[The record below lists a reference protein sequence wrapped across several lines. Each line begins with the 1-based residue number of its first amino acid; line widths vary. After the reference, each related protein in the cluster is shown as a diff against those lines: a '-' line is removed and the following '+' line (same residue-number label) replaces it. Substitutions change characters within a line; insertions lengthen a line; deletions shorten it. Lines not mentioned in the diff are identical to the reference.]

1 MLRVASCMSLLLL
14 FKAVVGLP
22 WFQTIG
28 AVLVFYLG
36 SGGWKFLKVFYKT
49 IGRDVRGALTL
60 VRVKLQV
67 KRHLRERN
75 TIPVIF
81 KECVKRHPDK
91 TALIFEATGASWTF
105 KELDEFSNAVANFL
119 YAEGFRTGDVV
130 ALFMENCNEYVGLW
144 LGMAKIGVEAALI
157 NFNLRL
163 DALEH
168 CFSVSNSKAVVFG
181 REMSQAMNDVYSMMG
196 KSTRLYCLGDCDPS
210 TVPHGTE
217 FLSPLLQSASRLPP
231 NDPGRGFTDKLFY
244 IYTSGTTGLPK
255 AAIVVHSRYFR
266 MAALVHYGFGM
277 RSDDII
283 YDCLPLYHSAG
294 NIVGIGQCIILGL
307 TVVIKKKFSA
317 SRFWDDC
324 VKYNCTIVQY
334 IGEICRYLLNQP
346 VRDAEAQHHVRMA
359 LGNGLRP
366 AIWKE
371 FMTRF
376 RVPQIAEFYGATECN
391 CSLGNFDNNL
401 SQTLDCGFNSRIL
414 PFVYPIR
421 LMKVNEDTMEL
432 IRTSEGLCIPCQPG
446 EPGQLVGRIIQSDPL
461 RRFDGYVNESA
472 TSKKIAQ
479 NVFRQGDMAYLSGDV
494 LVMDEYGYM
503 YFRDRTGDTFRWKGE
518 NVSTTEVEGLLSR
531 LLGQADVVVYGVEVP
546 GTEGRAGMAAVADP
560 DHKSDLQ
567 KFIQDLKKSLPGY
580 AHPVF
585 LRLLPEVNKT
595 GTYKF
600 QKTDMRKEGFD
611 PNVVKDALYVLD
623 SLQGKYIPLDHEVY
637 ERIQSGKLKL

>member
-1 MLRVASCMSLLLL
+1 MLRVASCTSLLLL
-14 FKAVVGLP
+14 LKAVVGLP

-28 AVLVFYLG
+28 GVLVFYLG
-36 SGGWKFLKVFYKT
+36 SGGWKFWKVFYKT
-49 IGRDVRGALTL
+49 IGRDVRGAITL

-67 KRHLRERN
+67 NKHLREKN
-75 TIPVIF
+75 TVPTIF
-81 KECVKRHPDK
+81 KECVKRHPNK
-91 TALIFEATGASWTF
+91 TALIFEGTGATWTF
-105 KELDEFSNAVANFL
+105 QELDEFSNAVANFL
-119 YAEGFRTGDVV
+119 YAEGYRAGDVI
-130 ALFMENCNEYVGLW
+130 ALFMENCNEYVGFW

-196 KSTRLYCLGDCDPS
+196 KSVHLYCLGDTDPN
-210 TVPHGTE
+210 TVPPGTE
-217 FLSPLLQSASRLPP
+217 FVASLLQSASRHPP
-231 NDPGRGFTDKLFY
+231 KDPGRGFTDKLFY

-277 RSDDII
+277 RSDDVI

-294 NIVGIGQCIILGL
+294 NIVGMGQCILLGL
-307 TVVIKKKFSA
+307 TVVIKRKFSA

-346 VRDAEAQHHVRMA
+346 LREAESQHQVRMA

-366 AIWKE
+366 AIWTE
-371 FMTRF
+371 FTSRF
-376 RVPQIAEFYGATECN
+376 SIPQIAEFYGATECN
-391 CSLGNFDNNL
+391 CSLGNFDNNVG
-401 SQTLDCGFNSRIL
+401 SCGFNSRIL

-432 IRTSEGLCIPCQPG
+432 IRTPEGLCIPCGPG

-472 TSKKIAQ
+472 TSKKIAR
-479 NVFRQGDMAYLSGDV
+479 NVFKSGDMAYLSGDV
-494 LVMDEYGYM
+494 LVMDDLGYM

-518 NVSTTEVEGLLSR
+518 NVSTTEVEAILSR

-546 GTEGRAGMAAVADP
+546 GTEGRAGMAAIADP
-560 DHKSDLQ
+560 DQTCDLD
-567 KFIQDLKKSLPGY
+567 KFARDLKKSLPGY

-585 LRLLPEVNKT
+585 LRVLPKVNKT

-600 QKTDMRKEGFD
+600 QKTDMRKESFD
-611 PNVVKDALYVLD
+611 PHAVNDTLYLLD
-623 SLQGKYIPLDHEVY
+623 SQQGKYIRLDDEVY
-637 ERIQSGKLKL
+637 KKIQSGKLKL

>member
-1 MLRVASCMSLLLL
+1 MLRVASCTSLLLL
-14 FKAVVGLP
+14 LKAVIGLP
-22 WFQTIG
+22 WFQVIG
-28 AVLVFYLG
+28 GVLVFYLG
-36 SGGWKFLKVFYKT
+36 SGGWRFMKVFCKT
-49 IGRDVRGALTL
+49 IKRDILGAFTL
-60 VRVKLQV
+60 LRVTLAV
-67 KRHLRERN
+67 KRHLRDKN
-75 TIPVIF
+75 TVPNIF
-81 KECVKRHPDK
+81 KQCVKRHPNK
-91 TALIFEATGASWTF
+91 TALIFEGTGVSWTY
-105 KELDEFSNAVANFL
+105 KELDEYSNAVANFL
-119 YAEGFRTGDVV
+119 YAEGYRAGDVI

-181 REMSQAMNDVYSMMG
+181 KEMSPAMNDVYSMM
-196 KSTRLYCLGDCDPS
+196 KTSMRLYCLGDCEPK
-210 TVPHGTE
+210 TVPPSTE
-217 FLSPLLQSASRLPP
+217 FLAPLLQSASRLAPQ
-231 NDPGRGFTDKLFY
+231 DPGRGFTDKLFY

-277 RSDDII
+277 RSDDVI

-294 NIVGIGQCIILGL
+294 NIVGVGQCVIHGL

-324 VKYNCTIVQY
+324 AKYNCTIVQY

-346 VRDAEAQHHVRMA
+346 VREAEAQHRVRMA

-371 FMTRF
+371 FMERF
-376 RVPQIAEFYGATECN
+376 KIPQIAEFYGATECN
-391 CSLGNFDNNL
+391 CSLGNFDNNVG
-401 SQTLDCGFNSRIL
+401 SCGFNSRIL

-432 IRTSEGLCIPCQPG
+432 IRTPDGLCISCQPG

-472 TSKKIAQ
+472 TNKKIAK
-479 NVFRQGDMAYLSGDV
+479 NVFKYGDMAYLSGDV

-518 NVSTTEVEGLLSR
+518 NVSTTEVEGILSR

-546 GTEGRAGMAAVADP
+546 GTEGKAGMAAVADP
-560 DHKSDLQ
+560 DHKCNLETFA
-567 KFIQDLKKSLPGY
+567 KDLKKALPGY

-585 LRLLPEVNKT
+585 IRLLPEVNKT

-611 PNVVKDALYVLD
+611 PHVVKDPMYLLD
-623 SLQGKYIPLDHEVY
+623 SQQGKYIPLDDEVY
-637 ERIQSGKLKL
+637 KKIQSGKLKL

>member
-1 MLRVASCMSLLLL
+1 MLRGVSCMSLLLL
-14 FKAVVGLP
+14 FKTVVGLP
-22 WFQTIG
+22 WFQTIS
-28 AVLVFYLG
+28 AALVFYIG
-36 SGGWKFLKVFYKT
+36 CGGWKFLKVFYKT
-49 IGRDVRGALTL
+49 VGRDVRGAITL

-67 KRHLRERN
+67 KRHLREKN
-75 TIPVIF
+75 TVPMIF
-81 KECVKRHPDK
+81 KECVKRHPHK
-91 TALIFEATGASWTF
+91 TALIFEGTGALWTF
-105 KELDEFSNAVANFL
+105 KELDEYSNAVANFL
-119 YAEGFRTGDVV
+119 YAEGFRSGDVV

-181 REMSQAMNDVYSMMG
+181 QEMSQAMNDVYSMMG
-196 KSTRLYCLGDCDPS
+196 KYIRLYCLSDCDPL
-210 TVPHGTE
+210 TIPPGTE

-231 NDPGRGFTDKLFY
+231 KDPGRGFTDKLFY

-277 RSDDII
+277 QSDDVI

-294 NIVGIGQCIILGL
+294 NIVGLGQCIVLGL

-324 VKYNCTIVQY
+324 IKYNCTIVQY

-376 RVPQIAEFYGATECN
+376 RIPQIAEFYGATECN
-391 CSLGNFDNNL
+391 CSLGNFDNNVG
-401 SQTLDCGFNSRIL
+401 SCGFNSRIL

-421 LMKVNEDTMEL
+421 LVKVNEDTMEL
-432 IRTSEGLCIPCQPG
+432 IRNPDGLCIPCQPG

-472 TSKKIAQ
+472 TNKKIAK
-479 NVFRQGDMAYLSGDV
+479 NVFKQGDMAYLSGDV

-503 YFRDRTGDTFRWKGE
+503 YFRDRAGDTFRWKGE
-518 NVSTTEVEGLLSR
+518 NVSTTEVEGILSR
-531 LLGQADVVVYGVEVP
+531 LLGQADVVVYGVGVP

-560 DHKSDLQ
+560 DHKCDLQ
-567 KFIQDLKKSLPGY
+567 KFVQDLKKSLPGY

-600 QKTDMRKEGFD
+600 QKTEMRKESFD
-611 PNVVKDALYVLD
+611 PNVVKDSLYVLD
-623 SLQGKYIPLDHEVY
+623 SIQGKYIPLDHEVY
-637 ERIQSGKLKL
+637 QRIQSGKFKL

>member
-1 MLRVASCMSLLLL
+1 MLRLASCSSLLLL

-22 WFQTIG
+22 WFQSLG
-28 AVLVFYLG
+28 AVFVFYLG
-36 SGGWKFLKVFYKT
+36 TGGWRFMKVFYKT
-49 IGRDVRGALTL
+49 IGRDLRGAFTL

-67 KRHLRERN
+67 KRHLRENN
-75 TIPVIF
+75 TVPVIF
-81 KECVKRHPDK
+81 KECVRRHPNK
-91 TALIFEATGASWTF
+91 TALIFESTGASWTF
-105 KELDEFSNAVANFL
+105 QELDEFSNAVANFL
-119 YAEGFRTGDVV
+119 YAEGFRSGDVI
-130 ALFMENCNEYVGLW
+130 ALFMENCNEYVGFW

-168 CFSVSNSKAVVFG
+168 CFSVSNSKAVIFG
-181 REMSQAMNDVYSMMG
+181 QEMSQAMMDVYAMMG
-196 KSTRLYCLGDCDPS
+196 KSVNLYCLGECDRSALPPS
-210 TVPHGTE
+210 TE
-217 FLSPLLQSASRLPP
+217 FIASLLQSASRLPP
-231 NDPGRGFTDKLFY
+231 KDPGRSFTDKLFY

-277 RSDDII
+277 RSDDVI

-294 NIVGIGQCIILGL
+294 NIVGMGQCVLLGL

-346 VRDAEAQHHVRMA
+346 VREAESQHRVRMA

-366 AIWKE
+366 AIWSE
-371 FMTRF
+371 FVSRF
-376 RVPQIAEFYGATECN
+376 GVPQIAEFYGATECN
-391 CSLGNFDNNL
+391 CSLGNFDNNVG
-401 SQTLDCGFNSRIL
+401 SCGFNSRIL

-421 LMKVNEDTMEL
+421 LMKVNEETMEL
-432 IRTSEGLCIPCQPG
+432 IRSPQGLCIPCQPG
-446 EPGQLVGRIIQSDPL
+446 EPGQLVGRIVQSDPL

-472 TSKKIAQ
+472 TNKKIAK
-479 NVFRQGDMAYLSGDV
+479 NVFKHGDMAYLSGDV
-494 LVMDEYGYM
+494 LVMDELGYM

-518 NVSTTEVEGLLSR
+518 NVSTTEVEGILSR

-546 GTEGRAGMAAVADP
+546 GTEGRAGMAAIADP
-560 DHKSDLQ
+560 DHKSDLE
-567 KFIQDLKKSLPGY
+567 KFVKDLKKALPGY
-580 AHPVF
+580 AFPVF

-611 PNVVKDALYVLD
+611 PLVVKDALYVLD
-623 SLQGKYIPLDHEVY
+623 SQQGKYIRVDDEIY
-637 ERIQSGKLKL
+637 KKIQLGKLKL

>member
-1 MLRVASCMSLLLL
+1 MLRLASCSSLLLL
-14 FKAVVGLP
+14 LKAVVGLP
-22 WFQTIG
+22 WFQTLG
-28 AVLVFYLG
+28 AVFVFYLAT
-36 SGGWKFLKVFYKT
+36 GGWRFMKVFYKT
-49 IGRDVRGALTL
+49 IGRDVRGAITL

-67 KRHLRERN
+67 KRHLREKN
-75 TIPVIF
+75 TVPNIF
-81 KECVKRHPDK
+81 KECVKRHPNK
-91 TALIFEATGASWTF
+91 TALIFEGTGVSWTF

-119 YAEGFRTGDVV
+119 YAEGYRAGDVI
-130 ALFMENCNEYVGLW
+130 ALFMENCNEYVGFW

-168 CFSVSNSKAVVFG
+168 CFSVSDSKAVIFG
-181 REMSQAMNDVYSMMG
+181 QEMSQAMTDVYAIMG
-196 KSTRLYCLGDCDPS
+196 KSVRLYCFGDCDRAAVPS
-210 TVPHGTE
+210 STE
-217 FLSPLLQSASRLPP
+217 FIASLLQSASRLPP
-231 NDPGRGFTDKLFY
+231 KDPGRSFTDKLFY

-277 RSDDII
+277 RSDDVI

-294 NIVGIGQCIILGL
+294 NIVGMGQCLLLGL
-307 TVVIKKKFSA
+307 TVVIKRKFSA

-346 VRDAEAQHHVRMA
+346 LREAESQHRVRMA

-366 AIWKE
+366 AIWTE
-371 FMTRF
+371 FTTRF
-376 RVPQIAEFYGATECN
+376 RIPQIAEFYGATECN
-391 CSLGNFDNNL
+391 CSLGNFDNNVG
-401 SQTLDCGFNSRIL
+401 SCGFNSRIL

-421 LMKVNEDTMEL
+421 LMKVNEETMEL
-432 IRTSEGLCIPCQPG
+432 IRSPQGLCIPCQPG

-472 TSKKIAQ
+472 TSKKIAT
-479 NVFRQGDMAYLSGDV
+479 NVFKPGDMAYLSGDV
-494 LVMDEYGYM
+494 LVMDELGYM

-518 NVSTTEVEGLLSR
+518 NVSTTEVEGILSR
-531 LLGQADVVVYGVEVP
+531 LLEQADVVVYGVEVA

-560 DHKSDLQ
+560 DHKSDLE
-567 KFIQDLKKSLPGY
+567 KFVKDLKKSLPGY
-580 AHPVF
+580 SHPVF

-600 QKTDMRKEGFD
+600 QKTDMRKEGFN
-611 PNVVKDALYVLD
+611 PKVVKDALYVLD
-623 SLQGKYIPLDHEVY
+623 SQQGKYIPLDDDIY
-637 ERIQSGKLKL
+637 QRIQSGKLKL

>member
-1 MLRVASCMSLLLL
+1 MLRAAACTSLLLL
-14 FKAVVGLP
+14 LRAVVGLP
-22 WFQTIG
+22 WFQATG
-28 AVLVFYLG
+28 AALVFYLG
-36 SGGWKFLKVFYKT
+36 SGGWAFLKVFYKT
-49 IGRDVRGALTL
+49 VGRDVRGAITL
-60 VRVKLQV
+60 FRVKLQV
-67 KRHLRERN
+67 KRHLREKN
-75 TIPVIF
+75 TIPHIF
-81 KECVKRHPDK
+81 RECVKRHPNK
-91 TALIFEATGASWTF
+91 TALIFEGTGATWTF

-119 YAEGFRTGDVV
+119 HAEGFRCGDVI

-168 CFSVSNSKAVVFG
+168 CFSVSNSKAVIFG
-181 REMSQAMNDVYSMMG
+181 REMSQAMCDVSSIME
-196 KSTRLYCLGDCDPS
+196 KSARLYCLGECDRATIP
-210 TVPHGTE
+210 PGTE
-217 FLSPLLQSASRLPP
+217 FIDSLLQSASRHPP
-231 NDPGRGFTDKLFY
+231 KDPGRGFTDKLFY

-266 MAALVHYGFGM
+266 MAALVYYGFRM
-277 RSDDII
+277 RPDDVV

-294 NIVGIGQCIILGL
+294 NIVGMGQCILHGL
-307 TVVIKKKFSA
+307 TVVIKRKFSA

-346 VRDAEAQHHVRMA
+346 VRDTESKHRVRMA

-366 AIWKE
+366 AIWTE
-371 FMTRF
+371 FTTRF
-376 RVPQIAEFYGATECN
+376 HVPQIAEFYGATECN
-391 CSLGNFDNNL
+391 CSLGNFDNNVG
-401 SQTLDCGFNSRIL
+401 SCGFNSRIL

-421 LMKVNEDTMEL
+421 LMKVNEETMEL
-432 IRTSEGLCIPCQPG
+432 IRNPDGLCIPCKPG

-472 TSKKIAQ
+472 TSKKIAN
-479 NVFRQGDMAYLSGDV
+479 NVFKPGDTAYLSGDV
-494 LVMDEYGYM
+494 LVMDELGYM

-518 NVSTTEVEGLLSR
+518 NVSTTEVEGILSR

-546 GTEGRAGMAAVADP
+546 GTEGRAGMASIADP
-560 DHKSDLQ
+560 NHSSDLDR
-567 KFIQDLKKSLPGY
+567 FVRDLKKALPGY

-595 GTYKF
+595 GTFKF
-600 QKTDMRKEGFD
+600 QKTDVKKESFN
-611 PNVVKDALYVLD
+611 PHLVKDPLYVLD
-623 SLQGKYIPLDHEVY
+623 AQQGKYIPLDEELY
-637 ERIQSGKLKL
+637 NRIQSGKFKL

>member
-1 MLRVASCMSLLLL
+1 MLRVASCTSLLLL
-14 FKAVVGLP
+14 LKAVVGLP
-22 WFQTIG
+22 WFQSVG

-36 SGGWKFLKVFYKT
+36 SGGWRFLKVFYKT
-49 IGRDVRGALTL
+49 LGRDINGALTL
-60 VRVKLQV
+60 LRVKLQV
-67 KRHLRERN
+67 KRHLREKN
-75 TIPVIF
+75 TIPDIF
-81 KECVKRHPDK
+81 RECVSRHPNK
-91 TALIFEATGASWTF
+91 TALIFEATGATWTF
-105 KELDEFSNAVANFL
+105 KELDEYSNAVANFL
-119 YAEGFRTGDVV
+119 YAEGYRTGDVI

-163 DALEH
+163 EALEH

-181 REMSQAMNDVYSMMG
+181 REMSQAMTDVFSMMG
-196 KSTRLYCLGDCDPS
+196 KPLRLYCVGDCDPAILPS
-210 TVPHGTE
+210 GTE
-217 FLSPLLQSASRLPP
+217 FLAPLLQNASRLPP
-231 NDPGRGFTDKLFY
+231 KDPGREFTDKLFY

-266 MAALVHYGFGM
+266 MAALVFYGFRM
-277 RSDDII
+277 QSDDVI

-294 NIVGIGQCIILGL
+294 NIVGMGQCILNGL

-346 VRDAEAQHHVRMA
+346 VRDTERQHRVRIA

-366 AIWKE
+366 AIWTE
-371 FMTRF
+371 FVNRF
-376 RVPQIAEFYGATECN
+376 NVPQIAEFYGATECN
-391 CSLGNFDNNL
+391 CSLGNFDNNVG
-401 SQTLDCGFNSRIL
+401 SCGFNSRIL

-432 IRTSEGLCIPCQPG
+432 IRTPEGLCIPCQPG

-461 RRFDGYVNESA
+461 RRFDGYVNETA
-472 TSKKIAQ
+472 TNKKMAN
-479 NVFRQGDMAYLSGDV
+479 NVFKHGDMAYLSGDV

-503 YFRDRTGDTFRWKGE
+503 YFKDRTGDTFRWKGE
-518 NVSTTEVEGLLSR
+518 NVSTTEVEGILSK

-546 GTEGRAGMAAVADP
+546 GTEGKAGMAAIADP
-560 DHKSDLQ
+560 DHKSDLE
-567 KFIQDLKKSLPGY
+567 KFARDLKKLLPGY

-600 QKTDMRKEGFD
+600 QKTEMRKEGFD
-611 PNVVKDALYVLD
+611 PQVVKDALYVLD
-623 SLQGKYIPLDHEVY
+623 SQQGKYIRLDDEVY
-637 ERIQSGKLKL
+637 KKILSGKLKL